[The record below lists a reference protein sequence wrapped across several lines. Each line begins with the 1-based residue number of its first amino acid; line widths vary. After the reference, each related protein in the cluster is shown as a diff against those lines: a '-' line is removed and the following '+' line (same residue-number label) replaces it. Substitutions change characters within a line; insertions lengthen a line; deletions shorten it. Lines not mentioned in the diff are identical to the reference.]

1 MLSFRVSQW
10 HSDSTGALFFPV
22 CVAWHQLPVGLSLPC
37 IGMPLKACLP
47 WLQLSAP
54 FWLAFSAAWKE
65 EERENHVPS
74 QARPET
80 DIPVGGKGK

>member
-1 MLSFRVSQW
+1 MAPVASWTEPSLHW
-10 HSDSTGALFFPV
+10 HASE
-22 CVAWHQLPVGLSLPC
+22 SL
-37 IGMPLKACLP
+37 CLP